1 MVKHE
6 QAFTTK
12 FNKWLRHNW
21 HITGPIE
28 VKVSKTGRINIHQFA
43 DHQLAALRAC
53 SESKI
58 IWKIPDAGWSNL
70 FDIVVYADCI
80 AFVCLAF
87 NIETSKK
94 FYIINAKTFMKF
106 FNEERVSITEEEAQA
121 MAHTQEELLRK

>member
-12 FNKWLRHNW
+12 LNKWLRHNW

-53 SESKI
+53 SENKI
-58 IWKIPDAGWSNL
+58 IWKIPDAGFSNL
-70 FDIVVYADCI
+70 FDIVVYADCV
-80 AFVCLAF
+80 AFVCLVF
-87 NIETSKK
+87 NVETSKR
-94 FYIINAKTFMKF
+94 FYMINAKTFMGF
-106 FNEERVSITEEEAQA
+106 FEDKIVSMTEMEAET
-121 MAHTQEELLRK
+121 MAHTVGELP